1 MGGPAAAH
9 IFHVG
14 VIVMKNGLTGLKNF
28 IWAAAILAALL
39 ALLIGMVFAMSSSY
53 KGERDSGTMT
63 LGETVKREKKSADG
77 VDAGLDAASAVLRE
91 LPATQ
96 KNTLESVFGMTFLI
110 DRTVLGLR
118 TYCENYGDGVTSS
131 IWTDGNTGLSAYDAA
146 DTPIIFVDG
155 SLITPPNAAMISKPK
170 TLVIYL
176 GGDKLADTGE
186 LDFIDGYT
194 RLINELR
201 DASPNTQIIVCS
213 IASVSTNYQ
222 GGDGL
227 TPELIARAND
237 WIRQVC
243 INTGV
248 WYADIAALLN
258 DDSGLLSAA
267 YLTPDGRSVA
277 AAGIALIVDYFRF
290 HGVA

>member
-1 MGGPAAAH
+1 MGGPPAAH

-14 VIVMKNGLTGLKNF
+14 VIAMKNGLTGLKNF

-39 ALLIGMVFAMSSSY
+39 ALLVGMVFAMSTSY

-63 LGETVKREKKSADG
+63 LGEKVTREKKSAEA
-77 VDAGLDAASAVLRE
+77 DAGLDAAPAVLRE

-118 TYCENYGDGVTSS
+118 TYCENYGDGVSSS
-131 IWTDGNTGLSAYDAA
+131 IWTDGNTGLSAYNAA

-155 SLITPPNAAMISKPK
+155 SLITPSNAAMISKPK
-170 TLVIYL
+170 TIVIYL
-176 GGDKLADTGE
+176 GGDKLAETGE
-186 LDFIDGYT
+186 MDFIDGYT
-194 RLINELR
+194 RLIASLR

-227 TPELIARAND
+227 TPELIARANE

-243 INTGV
+243 LNTGV
-248 WYADIAALLN
+248 WYADIASILN
-258 DDSGLLSAA
+258 DDAGYLSDA

-290 HGVA
+290 HGVS

>member
-1 MGGPAAAH
+1 
-9 IFHVG
+9 
-14 VIVMKNGLTGLKNF
+14 MKNGLTGLKNF

-39 ALLIGMVFAMSSSY
+39 ALLVGMVFAMSSRY

-63 LGETVKREKKSADG
+63 LGETVRREKKSG
-77 VDAGLDAASAVLRE
+77 GEVDAGLDSAPATLRE

-96 KNTLESVFGMTFLI
+96 KSSLEAVFGMTFLV
-110 DRTVLGLR
+110 DKTVMGLR
-118 TYCENYGDGVTSS
+118 TYCENYGDGAVSS
-131 IWTDGNTGLSAYDAA
+131 IWTDANTGLTAFDAA

-176 GGDKLADTGE
+176 GGDNLANTGE
-186 LDFIDGYT
+186 MDFIEGYT
-194 RLINELR
+194 LLINSIR
-201 DASPNTQIIVCS
+201 DSSPNTEIIVCS
-213 IASVSTNYQ
+213 IASVSSNYQ

-227 TPELIARAND
+227 TPEMIARAND

-243 INTGV
+243 INTDA
-248 WYADIAALLN
+248 WYADLASILN
-258 DDSGLLSAA
+258 DDNGYLSDA

-290 HGVA
+290 HGVS